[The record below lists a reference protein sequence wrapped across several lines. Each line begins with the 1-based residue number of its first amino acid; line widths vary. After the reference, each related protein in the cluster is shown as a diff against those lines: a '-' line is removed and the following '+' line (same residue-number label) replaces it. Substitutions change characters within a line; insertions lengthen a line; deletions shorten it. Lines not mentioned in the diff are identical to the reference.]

1 MKRPEEPVI
10 GGARKSLPT
19 RKSRKIGRRGGSSTR
34 VTRARSR
41 AKFVLDKNAEQEM
54 VRIFDEK

>member
-1 MKRPEEPVI
+1 MKRPDEPVI

-19 RKSRKIGRRGGSSTR
+19 RKSRKIGRRGRSSTGVAR
-34 VTRARSR
+34 TRSR
-41 AKFVLDKNAEQEM
+41 AKFILDRNAEQEM